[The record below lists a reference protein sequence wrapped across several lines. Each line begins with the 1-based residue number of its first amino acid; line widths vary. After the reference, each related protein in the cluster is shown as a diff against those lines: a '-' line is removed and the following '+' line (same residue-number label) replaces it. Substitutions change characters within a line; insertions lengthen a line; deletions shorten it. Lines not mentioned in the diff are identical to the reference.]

1 MKRTIPLALVLV
13 LGIVFIIQY
22 FIPSRVSQRFFDN
35 TLQWEIVIGIP
46 AIIIAIDSLVRH
58 HVLKIRQK
66 KKNWQYSFVYLGAAV
81 LMALLGILG
90 GIRQGTLFMRLF
102 TYAMAP
108 MQATVFALLAYY
120 MASASYRSFRAKK
133 AEATVLLL
141 SAFVLML
148 GLIPAGAAMWKGL
161 PVVGEWLMLVPNMAS
176 KRAIMFGVGI
186 GMAATNLKI
195 MLGIERNWLGGE

>member
-1 MKRTIPLALVLV
+1 MKRTIPLTLVLV
-13 LGIVFIIQY
+13 LGIAFMIQY
-22 FIPSRVSQRFFDN
+22 FIPSKASQRLFDH

-58 HVLKIRQK
+58 HIIKIRQK
-66 KKNWQYSFVYLGAAV
+66 KKDWPYSLVYLGS
-81 LMALLGILG
+81 ALGYALVGIIG
-90 GIRQGTLFMRLF
+90 GIRQGGLFMRLF

-120 MASASYRSFRAKK
+120 MASAAYRSFRARK

-148 GLIPAGAAMWKGL
+148 GLIPLGASLWKGL

-195 MLGIERNWLGGE
+195 MLGIERNWLGGG

>member
-1 MKRTIPLALVLV
+1 MKRAIPLTLVLV
-13 LGIVFIIQY
+13 LSIVFLIQY
-22 FIPSRVSQRFFDN
+22 FIPSRVSQQLFDN

-46 AIIIAIDSLVRH
+46 AVVIAIDSLIRH
-58 HVLKIRQK
+58 HVLKIRQRK
-66 KKNWQYSFVYLGAAV
+66 KDWAYSIVYLGSA
-81 LMALLGILG
+81 LMMALVGIIG
-90 GIRQGTLFMRLF
+90 GIQQGRLFMRLF

-120 MASASYRSFRAKK
+120 MASAAYRSFRARK

-148 GLIPAGAAMWKGL
+148 GLIPLGASLWKGL
-161 PVVGEWLMLVPNMAS
+161 PVIGEWMMLVPNMAS

-195 MLGIERNWLGGE
+195 MLGIERNWLGGD